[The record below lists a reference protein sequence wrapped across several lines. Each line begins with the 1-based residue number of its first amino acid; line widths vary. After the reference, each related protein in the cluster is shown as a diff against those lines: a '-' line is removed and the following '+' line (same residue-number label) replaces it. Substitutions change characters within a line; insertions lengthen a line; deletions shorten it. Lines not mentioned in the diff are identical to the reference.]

1 MDIINFKIVTPERV
15 VYEKTI
21 HQVTLPTAAGEI
33 TVLPHHIPLVTVLKT
48 GEMLIKDED
57 GERPIAVAGGFV
69 EVKDGEHLV
78 VMADNAERAEEIDV
92 ERAEKAKARAE
103 EQMKASKAGDDIDF
117 ARLQAVI
124 EREMNR
130 IKVGK
135 KYRNLPPAQLGK

>member
-1 MDIINFKIVTPERV
+1 MDNINFKIVTPERV

-135 KYRNLPPAQLGK
+135 KYRNLPPTQLGK